1 MSDQAKKLQ
10 GLGAEFVGGFAYLDR
25 KEVGRWSGGQ
35 FVCTAEGEARLAA
48 AEEVVADAPA
58 LTPAPE
64 APKKSAKK
72 VKPTEAPA
80 PTEDVGLDLD
90 SLLGEIE

>member
-10 GLGAEFVGGFAYLDR
+10 DLGAEFVGGFAYLYR

-48 AEEVVADAPA
+48 AEGVVADAPVP
-58 LTPAPE
+58 TPDPE
-64 APKKSAKK
+64 KPKKSAKK
-72 VKPTEAPA
+72 AKPTEAPA
-80 PTEDVGLDLD
+80 PAEDVDLDLD